1 MEEQVAT
8 AAQVAALRTEW
19 EALRTNIQAVLAAQQ
34 AQEPRQG
41 QGQVPSVRAPM
52 PDVYKG
58 HGEDFRYFIT
68 TVRSY
73 CELTNIPNEKRV
85 DFAVRCLGKGPAQVW
100 ESHKAKMARTGEGDP
115 KDFDVFVTC
124 LSKTYDAGDRA
135 TKARAK
141 LEKIFQGG
149 DSLDKYVERF
159 LTLVA
164 EVEAEGELSMADK
177 LHKFKKG
184 LKSDLQMSALLD
196 TRTGK
201 PFVELDDL
209 IEYLTRLDGVLAGLT
224 VQARGPAMN
233 VLRANP
239 PAKRGRTR
247 GPSARVMYGG
257 ATRDPMSWPQPQG
270 FAPQQHFTAAAMA
283 PLAYGFPQR
292 MIYPRADGLPPGQRV
307 DRRTS
312 IPMDRK
318 CYVCGRYGCESWRH
332 TNPNLS
338 YRDVLVRPAPQNRP
352 GMGRVENDHENS
364 FYDRFALGRGVP
376 NRRGGTRTGRG
387 LGRGR

>member
-1 MEEQVAT
+1 MADQL
-8 AAQVAALRTEW
+8 AAMQAELDT
-19 EALRTNIQAVLAAQQ
+19 LKTNLLAVLAAQQ
-34 AQEPRQG
+34 EVAARQG
-41 QGQVPSVRAPM
+41 QGQGPSVRAPM

-58 HGEDFRYFIT
+58 HGDDFRYFII

-100 ESHKAKMARTGEGDP
+100 ESHKAKMARTGGGDP
-115 KDFDVFVTC
+115 KDFDTFVKC

-164 EVEAEGELSMADK
+164 EVEAEGEISMADK

-184 LKSDLQMSALLD
+184 LKTDLQMSALLD
-196 TRTGK
+196 TTTGK
-201 PFVELDDL
+201 PFVELDEL

-224 VQARGPAMN
+224 VQARGPAVN

-247 GPSARVMYGG
+247 GPQARVMYGE
-257 ATRDPMSWPQPQG
+257 ATRDSMSGPQPQSFG
-270 FAPQQHFTAAAMA
+270 PQQHFTAAAMA

-292 MIYPRADGLPPGQRV
+292 MAYPRADGLPPGQRV
-307 DRRTS
+307 DRRTH
-312 IPMDRK
+312 IPRDRV
-318 CYVCGRYGCESWRH
+318 CYVCGQTGCESWRH
-332 TNPNLS
+332 TRPGQT
-338 YRDVLVRPAPQNRP
+338 YRDALVRPAPQTRP
-352 GMGRVENDHENS
+352 VMGRFQNDPENS
-364 FYDRFALGRGVP
+364 FYDRFALGRGMP
-376 NRRGGTRTGRG
+376 NRRGGPRTGRG